1 MASKVDSLIDK
12 LEKLTTEVNEIRRGV
27 IMSPIVPLPRPL
39 KSKILAVDEVIQ
51 PRIQDAYFDAVRTA
65 ADIVLPADQAMEIIN
80 NPNVLMDSNGAISQI
95 TAAPGRTMM
104 SLMAPEPA
112 KPRKVTKKMRQQRK
126 IQSKAFRNANA
137 KARKKDGTLRA
148 GFDQRRI
155 AKMAQRECTKE
166 RQRLGLCDKPMRKK
180 STRKG
185 QVRKTARRA
194 FER

>member
-1 MASKVDSLIDK
+1 VASKVDSLIDK

-27 IMSPIVPLPRPL
+27 IQLPLTPLPRPL
-39 KSKILAVDEVIQ
+39 KSKILALDEVIQ
-51 PRIQDAYFDAVRTA
+51 PRAQEIYFDAVRSA
-65 ADIVLPADQAMEIIN
+65 ADIVLPADQARQIIN
-80 NPNVLMDSNGAISQI
+80 DPSIMMDNQGMIVNGSANSQI
-95 TAAPGRTMM
+95 K
-104 SLMAPEPA
+104 

-137 KARKKDGTLRA
+137 KARKKDGSLRA
-148 GFDQRRI
+148 GFDQSRI
-155 AKMAQRECTKE
+155 ARMAQRECTKE
-166 RQRLGLCDKPMRKK
+166 RQRLGLCDKPMKRK

>member
-1 MASKVDSLIDK
+1 MASKIDGVLDELK
-12 LEKLTTEVNEIRRGV
+12 KLTEDVTELKRRV
-27 IMSPIVPLPRPL
+27 VASPVVPLPKPL
-39 KSKILAVDEVIQ
+39 KTKLGIAQEVIDQ
-51 PRIQDAYFDAVRTA
+51 RLIDSYFGVAQDV
-65 ADIVLPADQAMEIIN
+65 ADVVLPAAVAREVIN
-80 NPNVLMDSNGAISQI
+80 NPNVTMTESGMIVNGSANSQ
-95 TAAPGRTMM
+95 
-104 SLMAPEPA
+104 PA

-155 AKMAQRECTKE
+155 AMMAQRECTKE

-194 FER
+194 FEK

>member
-1 MASKVDSLIDK
+1 LASKVDGLLKD
-12 LEKLTTEVNEIRRGV
+12 LEKLATDVAALKRAV
-27 IMSPIVPLPRPL
+27 VASPIVPLPKPI
-39 KSKILAVDEVIQ
+39 KSKLGVIQ
-51 PRIQDAYFDAVRTA
+51 EVTDQALIDAYFGTVQNV
-65 ADIVLPADQAMEIIN
+65 ADVVLPAAVAREVIN

-95 TAAPGRTMM
+95 TPNTGSPGLQM
-104 SLMAPEPA
+104 PVK

-148 GFDQRRI
+148 GYDQRRI
-155 AKMAQRECTKE
+155 ALMAQRECTKE
-166 RQRLGLCDKPMRKK
+166 RQRLGLCDKPMKRK

-194 FER
+194 YEK

>member
-1 MASKVDSLIDK
+1 MASKIDSLIDK
-12 LEKLTTEVNEIRRGV
+12 LEKLTTEVNQIQRAV
-27 IMSPIVPLPRPL
+27 VQSPIVPLPRPL
-39 KSKILAVDEVIQ
+39 KSKVLALNEEIQ
-51 PRIQDAYFDAVRTA
+51 PRIQDAYFDAVRSV
-65 ADIVLPADQAMEIIN
+65 ADVVLPAAQARAIIN
-80 NPNVLMDSNGAISQI
+80 NPNVMMDNQGQI
-95 TAAPGRTMM
+95 VSMQTETAV
-104 SLMAPEPA
+104 S

-126 IQSKAFRNANA
+126 IQSTAFRNANA
-137 KARKKDGTLRA
+137 KARKKNGELRA

-155 AKMAQRECTKE
+155 AQMAQRECTKE

>member
-1 MASKVDSLIDK
+1 MASKIDGVLNDLKK
-12 LEKLTTEVNEIRRGV
+12 LAEDVTALKRAVV
-27 IMSPIVPLPRPL
+27 ASPIVPLPKPL
-39 KSKILAVDEVIQ
+39 KTKLNVAQEIIDPVLI
-51 PRIQDAYFDAVRTA
+51 DAYFGA
-65 ADIVLPADQAMEIIN
+65 AQNVADVVLPAAVAREVIN
-80 NPNVLMDSNGAISQI
+80 NPNVLMDVNGSISQI
-95 TAAPGRTMM
+95 SAKPAA
-104 SLMAPEPA
+104 A

-155 AKMAQRECTKE
+155 ALMAQRECTKE
-166 RQRLGLCDKPMRKK
+166 RQRLGLCDKPMKRK

-194 FER
+194 YER